1 MYRLDGTISSIV
13 PGKVNEHISELDFKD
28 QAPKS
33 KYLFHRIR
41 PHGVSILNDDA
52 EKQKEQKKLE
62 ENNMKYR
69 KKSHQPYSNKG
80 KSKGKKSRVESGRG
94 SSHSSNETMTK
105 DGSRLTRHMV
115 PLDADEVE

>member
-13 PGKVNEHISELDFKD
+13 PGKVNEHIGELDFKD

-52 EKQKEQKKLE
+52 DKQKEQKKLE
-62 ENNMKYR
+62 ENSIK
-69 KKSHQPYSNKG
+69 
-80 KSKGKKSRVESGRG
+80 
-94 SSHSSNETMTK
+94 
-105 DGSRLTRHMV
+105 
-115 PLDADEVE
+115 